1 MNSCTGDSV
10 AAGPLSAYDVPVG
23 LLATVLKRLERAEA
37 SLCATSIS
45 QGTTALMPAALPA
58 RSIPEPHVAA
68 SVERFYAGGRPM
80 SLAKHDDDTI
90 SGGGMRVGSGPQ
102 TFVDERQPVAY
113 AQAEMTDTGVRAD
126 GSKASGHGRQQHVGL
141 GAQGT
146 EGPNA
151 YSDFRMRKGNTYRE
165 QISQSKAVLYGA

>member
-1 MNSCTGDSV
+1 MRYGRSGGPHSDPRSWPDARCIALAQARLRHNMSV
-10 AAGPLSAYDVPVG
+10 VW
-23 LLATVLKRLERAEA
+23 RLERAGWSQKLDGAFTLGRLQVDGAPTYVGRHQATLRVVADGVEVEA
-37 SLCATSIS
+37 VHNLNA
-45 QGTTALMPAALPA
+45 
-58 RSIPEPHVAA
+58 
-68 SVERFYAGGRPM
+68 
-80 SLAKHDDDTI
+80 
-90 SGGGMRVGSGPQ
+90 
-102 TFVDERQPVAY
+102 
-113 AQAEMTDTGVRAD
+113 TGVRAD

>member
-113 AQAEMTDTGVRAD
+113 RV
-126 GSKASGHGRQQHVGL
+126 
-141 GAQGT
+141 
-146 EGPNA
+146 
-151 YSDFRMRKGNTYRE
+151 
-165 QISQSKAVLYGA
+165 